1 MRVSLKRGRFQSHT
15 NQSYRNRHTVY
26 AFVLGIGLSVVL
38 VGAHSPSSDPV
49 FSTPITSD
57 IGGADPT
64 EVREILDLYC
74 VRCHNERRLT
84 AGLALDVLDIEDLS
98 VEADKWEKV
107 VRKLR
112 TGTMPPGDVTRPCL
126 LYTSPRPRD

>member
-26 AFVLGIGLSVVL
+26 AFVLGVGLSVVL

-57 IGGADPT
+57 IGG
-64 EVREILDLYC
+64 
-74 VRCHNERRLT
+74 LT
-84 AGLALDVLDIEDLS
+84 LLKSEKSWTSTALDATTKGGLPQGWHSMCWIL
-98 VEADKWEKV
+98 KI
-107 VRKLR
+107 
-112 TGTMPPGDVTRPCL
+112 
-126 LYTSPRPRD
+126 